1 MEKRLC
7 PICSRQNDSQDTH
20 CWFCNAELPPFSPE
34 NDQPIDWLSELKNT
48 DLNLEVSSSPFESN
62 QDQNQPEKEAG
73 EFTPDW
79 LQKIRSR
86 EAAEREEKKANEERY
101 WAEKRSKEGLPDWL
115 RSLNEDANQL
125 ASSPEE
131 IKPAL
136 ESGNE
141 PSIDLLKSDDAGNSA
156 KTEDWLDSLKSWQQ
170 PAEEKIEVST
180 SQTEEP
186 PIESIP
192 EEAFEDSQKITLP
205 NDDFDLNKIFSLSE
219 DKADQE
225 VQPTSAN
232 DAGKNEELIEDQ
244 PILPEGFNPL
254 DQLFEYEK
262 EAADAGIVPSEHDID
277 INEIEPQKPV
287 DSSPFLENLD
297 DILPFNEFDQ
307 ALEPKEPEPKLEFE
321 PDQNDDLKANSS
333 SNTLPEDEPP
343 VFKGEAKPFESGVDS
358 AVNPFTLDEKI
369 TEPFTLDDLPEWLAD
384 IKPGEKPSIPVKPK
398 VRRPVVD
405 DGTPMPEKGK
415 LPVWLDARRP
425 VEAIDIPIAVEKPKP
440 SEATSDG
447 EEAGKSS
454 MESEIVAPAITGTP
468 AELGEGLKIS
478 NRQKTNA
485 ALLSVIATS
494 VEPVEVSARTAVKIG
509 NQSVWRSLLAIVFLM
524 VAILG
529 GTVLKEYYLQPELFP
544 EEVVHTFN
552 LVNTI
557 PLDKPVLI
565 AGDFDAGFAGE
576 IRLTF
581 QPVLE
586 QMMRRGLNFALM
598 AINPVDSALLESQIA
613 NGLTAVPSFDAKN
626 KVVDLGYFPGGAI
639 AIQNMGNSF
648 SNAVRLTAD
657 LFDTSTHEITKNVH
671 LLSDFGAIVV
681 VTDKSENARVWIEQ
695 IQPELGDTPL
705 LLITSAQ
712 ASPLILPYYKSG
724 QVAGLVSGL
733 PGGMIYGRILGSNSS
748 GFKSVASM
756 QLILG
761 LMASLVLI
769 GGFVCLVLPKTR
781 GSKRQ

>member
-7 PICSRQNDSQDTH
+7 PICSRQNDLQDTH

-34 NDQPIDWLSELKNT
+34 GDQPIDWVSELKNT

-62 QDQNQPEKEAG
+62 QNQLEKEAG

-101 WAEKRSKEGLPDWL
+101 WAEKRAKEGLPDWL

-125 ASSPEE
+125 ASNPEE
-131 IKPAL
+131 IKPVDA
-136 ESGNE
+136 SGNE
-141 PSIDLLKSDDAGNSA
+141 PSINILKSHDAGNSA

-186 PIESIP
+186 LIESIP
-192 EEAFEDSQKITLP
+192 EETLDESQQITKP

-225 VQPTSAN
+225 VQPTTAN
-232 DAGKNEELIEDQ
+232 EAGKYEESIEDQ

-262 EAADAGIVPSEHDID
+262 EAADAGIVTSEKD
-277 INEIEPQKPV
+277 INELEPQKPV

-297 DILPFNEFDQ
+297 DILPFNEVDQ
-307 ALEPKEPEPKLEFE
+307 ALEPKEPEPRLEFK
-321 PDQNDDLKANSS
+321 PAQNDDLKEISS
-333 SNTLPEDEPP
+333 SNLLPENDAR
-343 VFKGEAKPFESGVDS
+343 VSDGDSKPFESGVDS
-358 AVNPFTLDEKI
+358 AVSPFTLNEKI

-384 IKPGEKPSIPVKPK
+384 IKPGEKPTVPVKPK

-440 SEATSDG
+440 IEAPSDG
-447 EEAGKSS
+447 EEAGKSPI
-454 MESEIVAPAITGTP
+454 ENDIVAPAITGTP
-468 AELGEGLKIS
+468 AELGEGLKVS

-494 VEPVEVSARTAVKIG
+494 VEPVEVSAITAVKIG
-509 NQSVWRSLLAIVFLM
+509 YQSVWRSLLAIVFLL

-581 QPVLE
+581 RPVLE

-657 LFDTSTHEITKNVH
+657 LVDTSTHEITKNVH
-671 LLSDFGAIVV
+671 LLNDFGAIVV

-705 LLITSAQ
+705 LLVTSAQ

-724 QVAGLVSGL
+724 QVDGLVSGL
-733 PGGMIYGRILGSNSS
+733 PGGMIYGRILGSNSG
-748 GFKSVASM
+748 GFESVASM

-769 GGFVCLVLPKTR
+769 GGFVSLVLPKTR